1 MNILDIINNPEAYP
15 MPPLTQGCRLWEMM
29 AAQTVLENKYREIE
43 TNNGLRHDQN
53 IPVDLDDPHGQ
64 AQIKDHMFRLIA
76 ELVEASEC
84 LKNRPHKVTQMPT
97 DKDHFLE
104 ELSDALH
111 FMLSIFVLVGLTPH
125 EIYGLYFAKH
135 QVNLWRQ
142 ETAY

>member
-1 MNILDIINNPEAYP
+1 MLI
-15 MPPLTQGCRLWEMM
+15 
-29 AAQTVLENKYREIE
+29 AQNLLEIKYLEIE

-64 AQIKDHMFRLIA
+64 AQIEDHMFRLIA

-111 FMLSIFVLVGLTPH
+111 FMLSLFVLVGLDA
-125 EIYGLYFAKH
+125 EQVYRLYWAKH
-135 QVNLWRQ
+135 QVNVWRQ
-142 ETAY
+142 NTNY

>member
-1 MNILDIINNPEAYP
+1 M
-15 MPPLTQGCRLWEMM
+15 EMM
-29 AAQTVLENKYREIE
+29 DAQIKLEAKYLEIE
-43 TNNGLRHDQN
+43 TKNGLRHDQN

-111 FMLSIFVLVGLTPH
+111 FMLSIFVLVGLSA
-125 EIYGLYFAKH
+125 EDVYRLYYAKH

-142 ETAY
+142 NTAY